1 LQPKHDNKNK
11 TKENLLPQPIRE
23 EDGFVDR
30 GPRNILLDQQNQD
43 ILVPPVTDHGT
54 VPNLKFPF
62 SMAHNRLQDGGWGR
76 QVTQRE
82 LPVST
87 QLAGVN
93 ICLKPGGIREMHWH
107 KEAEWAYMLWGSAR
121 ISLTIHHRSFRTFLN

>member
-54 VPNLKFPF
+54 VPNLNFRSQWLIIDFK
-62 SMAHNRLQDGGWGR
+62 MAGGH
-76 QVTQRE
+76 
-82 LPVST
+82 
-87 QLAGVN
+87 A
-93 ICLKPGGIREMHWH
+93 K
-107 KEAEWAYMLWGSAR
+107 
-121 ISLTIHHRSFRTFLN
+121 